1 MIQIIAFIAVGGLL
15 IGSIT
20 YYFTECKPLPAAWTP
35 NLGHCAKQRAGWL
48 GTGIANLITDVFIF
62 SVPIVW
68 VADLQLSLHNKITV
82 GIQLFMGVM

>member
-1 MIQIIAFIAVGGLL
+1 MIAFTAVGGLL

-20 YYFTECKPLPAAWTP
+20 YYLTECKPLPAAWTP

-48 GTGIANLITDVFIF
+48 GTGIANLITDVIIF

-68 VADLQLSLHNKITV
+68 VLDLKMSLHNKIV
-82 GIQLFMGVM
+82 VSLQLFIGAM